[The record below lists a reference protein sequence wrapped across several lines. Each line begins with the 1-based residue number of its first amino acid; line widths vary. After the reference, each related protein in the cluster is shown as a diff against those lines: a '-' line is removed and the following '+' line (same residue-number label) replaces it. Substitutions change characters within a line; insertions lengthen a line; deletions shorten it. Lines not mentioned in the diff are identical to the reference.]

1 MIDLYLIEKLI
12 KIIKLKYYKFI
23 RKIQQ
28 KYIVN
33 IQIIMGSYLNKQK
46 LIISSNHKEL
56 TNEKIQILTSKTILN
71 RYQIIN
77 LHSDFL
83 VTFSI

>member
-1 MIDLYLIEKLI
+1 
-12 KIIKLKYYKFI
+12 
-23 RKIQQ
+23 
-28 KYIVN
+28 
-33 IQIIMGSYLNKQK
+33 MGSYLNKQK

-56 TNEKIQILTSKTILN
+56 TNEKIQILTAKTILN

-83 VTFSI
+83 VTIFT